1 MKVDIMKKR
10 DTALSELAKTY
21 EVVRDELTE
30 RMEDLAGRIDDIDA
44 RRLGGRAYS
53 SARDLRSKVE
63 ARVDRSLRNSPVP
76 VRRQRRRFPWAL
88 LAVGFATA
96 GLAWLLYDRRRRDM
110 IQGRITQLGVRAQEQ
125 VGPGMKNGVTGAV
138 DSVMGKVK
146 GGRGLDEE
154 ALKNDVQTAI
164 AAGGGLP
171 DGLQVAIEGRTV
183 YLRGVADS
191 AVSDRAAARA
201 QQVDGVAAVV
211 NLTTVPATPAA
222 NSGTASTGRR
232 A

>member
-1 MKVDIMKKR
+1 MKVDITKKR

-30 RMEDLAGRIDDIDA
+30 RMEDLAGRIDELDA

-63 ARVDRSLRNSPVP
+63 GAVRNSPLP

-88 LAVGFATA
+88 VAVGFATA
-96 GLAWLLYDRRRRDM
+96 GIAWLLYDRRRRDM

-125 VGPGMKNGVTGAV
+125 VEQVAPGMKNGVTGAV
-138 DSVMGKVK
+138 DGVMAKVK
-146 GGRGLDEE
+146 GQGARGLNEE
-154 ALKNDVQTAI
+154 ALKGDVETAVG
-164 AAGGGLP
+164 AGGGLP
-171 DGLQVAIEGRTV
+171 DGLQIAVEGRTV
-183 YLRGVADS
+183 YLRGVVAGD
-191 AVSDRAAARA
+191 VSDRAAARA
-201 QQVDGVAAVV
+201 QQVEGVAAVV
-211 NLTTVPATPAA
+211 NLTTVPATPAP
-222 NSGTASTGRR
+222 ASTSPR